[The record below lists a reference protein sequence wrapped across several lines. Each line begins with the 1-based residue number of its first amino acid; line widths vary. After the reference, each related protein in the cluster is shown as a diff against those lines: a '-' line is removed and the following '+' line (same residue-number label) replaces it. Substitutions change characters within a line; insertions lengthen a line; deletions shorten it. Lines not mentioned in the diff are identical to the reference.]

1 MQIIPH
7 KIGRLIKPCIIV
19 IRRVLPFLSWATRQ
33 IFFILFLGPV
43 IFSLAMAALSVF
55 QVGGTSQA
63 IRLYVQN
70 QAQIYQSAP
79 PGMVMIEVCPQPL
92 SSTQDTK
99 PRPTV
104 DRSLCKNEA
113 QALQDYAHNWDV
125 SLYKAYL
132 SLMFTSLIFKLMA
145 GFVIWW
151 RKAQHLL

>member
-7 KIGRLIKPCIIV
+7 KIDRLISPFSKV
-19 IRRVLPFLSWATRQ
+19 IRQFLPFLSWVTRQ

-43 IFSLAMAALSVF
+43 IFSLVMAALSVF

-63 IRLYVQN
+63 IRLYVQS

-79 PGMVMIEVCPQPL
+79 PGMVMIEVCPQTL
-92 SSTQDTK
+92 SSTPDSK

-104 DRSLCKNEA
+104 DRSLCKTEA

-125 SLYKAYL
+125 SLNKAYL
-132 SLMFTSLIFKLMA
+132 YLIYTSLIFKLMA

>member
-19 IRRVLPFLSWATRQ
+19 IRRVLPFLSWATHQ

-79 PGMVMIEVCPQPL
+79 PGMAMIEVCPQPL

-113 QALQDYAHNWDV
+113 QALLDYAHNWDV

-151 RKAQHLL
+151 RKTQPLL

>member
-132 SLMFTSLIFKLMA
+132 SLMFMSLIFKLMA

-151 RKAQHLL
+151 RKTQPLL